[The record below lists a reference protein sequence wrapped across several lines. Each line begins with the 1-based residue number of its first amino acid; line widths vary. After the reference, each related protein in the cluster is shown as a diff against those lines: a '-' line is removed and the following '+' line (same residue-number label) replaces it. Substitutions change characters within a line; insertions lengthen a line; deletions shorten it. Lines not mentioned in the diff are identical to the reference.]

1 MKTKIL
7 ALLMIAALTGLFAGC
22 VETEDGHTQAAIPFV
37 KDKVEGSYERSVAQ
51 VLDAARAVIKFNGQL
66 TADNSV
72 NNSLTGRVNQ
82 TTVWIKV
89 DEIDSAKPVS
99 RVVVQARGTGGVS
112 DLDLAHEIEKQIA
125 LKLQGG

>member
-1 MKTKIL
+1 MD
-7 ALLMIAALTGLFAGC
+7 M
-22 VETEDGHTQAAIPFV
+22 
-37 KDKVEGSYERSVAQ
+37 Q
-51 VLDAARAVIKFNGQL
+51 VIDAARAVIKFNGQL

-72 NNSLTGRVNQ
+72 NNSVTGRVNQ